1 MLPNNGM
8 TLIIT
13 PPNLSIA
20 LISLSLIVI
29 KALIIPTIATTLG
42 RINVGNVAYVKIF
55 QLLKSFHK

>member
-20 LISLSLIVI
+20 LIIFIFNRNQSTNNTYKLLQLSVELM
-29 KALIIPTIATTLG
+29 
-42 RINVGNVAYVKIF
+42 
-55 QLLKSFHK
+55 

>member
-29 KALIIPTIATTLG
+29 KALIIPTIATT
-42 RINVGNVAYVKIF
+42 R
-55 QLLKSFHK
+55 